1 MEVGDLHVG
10 KQLQVVSN
18 LPGGVPGPPNVAHG
32 FGAAAIPG
40 AVWADG
46 GLHVGAPV
54 FGPGETCVG
63 FTRPPI
69 TNTKA
74 AIVKSILS
82 VTSRGFAPTP
92 IDIAFGDPVGPV
104 GITCFTEIIN
114 ISNNTSINI
123 LSPKTVGTG
132 ILNWF
137 GAKTL
142 TGVVAETGVE
152 ARAGAEVVSAATCDN
167 GNKFINGALNVA
179 SYVVATKYFGDIS
192 ACSGKKDF
200 DIPHP
205 TKDGWRL
212 RHVCIEGPT
221 ADVYIRGKLKDSNV
235 INLPEYW
242 KGLVDPETIT
252 INITPIGS
260 YQELFVEKIE
270 WGSKVIIK
278 NNAGSSIHCH
288 YTISGER
295 IDVDKN
301 IPEYAG
307 TYDDY
312 PGNNDEYMNTVR
324 FLPMKENV

>member
-142 TGVVAETGVE
+142 TGVVAETGAE
-152 ARAGAEVVSAATCDN
+152 ARAGAEVVSAQTTDN
-167 GNKFINGALNVA
+167 GSKFINGYLNVA
-179 SYVVATKYFGDIS
+179 SYVVAPQF
-192 ACSGKKDF
+192 F
-200 DIPHP
+200 
-205 TKDGWRL
+205 
-212 RHVCIEGPT
+212 
-221 ADVYIRGKLKDSNV
+221 
-235 INLPEYW
+235 
-242 KGLVDPETIT
+242 
-252 INITPIGS
+252 
-260 YQELFVEKIE
+260 
-270 WGSKVIIK
+270 
-278 NNAGSSIHCH
+278 
-288 YTISGER
+288 
-295 IDVDKN
+295 
-301 IPEYAG
+301 
-307 TYDDY
+307 
-312 PGNNDEYMNTVR
+312 
-324 FLPMKENV
+324 